1 MISQDILEKL
11 ICFTDEEI
19 DNLNKKNTI
28 DYSIFES
35 EDSNV
40 IDAAKI
46 LENGA
51 QLAIRKHA
59 RFMEYPKH
67 RHNYLE
73 LMYVYS
79 GNMTHHIE
87 NKAIVINQ
95 GELLLLN
102 QNIEHSIEYCNEDDI
117 IFNFIIRPDFLEFLA
132 TMIEDENEINQ
143 FIFNALYSSANNGEY
158 LVFKVAEIEKIK
170 DDVESI
176 ITALYQ
182 GAMTTLT
189 LKLLVGL
196 LLSDLMYYPETIE
209 TYSAN
214 SFDLVVLSGIY
225 KYIETNYQKASLGEL
240 SRKINQPDYKI
251 CKIVKKMTGKTFK
264 TLVQDVRLNK
274 AASLLRTTNLPV
286 ASIINEVG
294 YDNMTYFYRIF
305 GDKFKQKPNEYR
317 IGSEPNK

>member
-1 MISQDILEKL
+1 MIDQNILEKL

-19 DNLNKKNTI
+19 DNLNNKNTI
-28 DYSIFES
+28 DYSIFERN
-35 EDSNV
+35 DSNV
-40 IDAAKI
+40 IDATKI

-51 QLAIRKHA
+51 QLAVRKHA

-79 GNMTHHIE
+79 GKMTHHIE

-117 IFNFIIRPDFLEFLA
+117 IFNFIIRPEFLEFLA

-143 FIFNALYSSANNGEY
+143 FIFNALYSMENNGEY
-158 LVFKVAEIEKIK
+158 LVFKMAQIARIRN
-170 DDVESI
+170 DVESI

-182 GAMTTLT
+182 SETTTLT

-209 TYSAN
+209 TFSAN

-225 KYIETNYQKASLGEL
+225 KYIETNYQNATLREL
-240 SRKINQPDYKI
+240 SQKISQPDYKI

-264 TLVQDVRLNK
+264 ALVQDVRLNK
-274 AASLLRTTNLPV
+274 AAILLRTTDLPV

-294 YDNMTYFYRIF
+294 YDNMTYFYKIF
-305 GDKFKQKPNEYR
+305 TQKYGTKPKDYR
-317 IGSEPNK
+317 Q